1 MKCTG
6 GEMQSLCR
14 APEKIPCGGVDSGMG
29 VEPAARCARIA
40 GGVGAVALSLP
51 AARELDTLPDR
62 R

>member
-1 MKCTG
+1 MECTG

-14 APEKIPCGGVDSGMG
+14 AAEKGSRGGVDSRMS
-29 VEPAARCARIA
+29 VEPTARCARIA
-40 GGVGAVALSLP
+40 GGVGAIALSLA